1 MDEKLE
7 FLEELDLPD
16 LEGQDVVVEMVVQK
30 VSQEADTEEEE
41 DDAEN
46 QEADTEEEGDDA
58 ENQGGDDTANQG
70 DDLEEEGDDAED
82 QEETGEKEKI
92 TIQLN
97 SSSAP
102 VTAANFVDL
111 VEQNFYDSLAFHR
124 FEEGFVI
131 QGGDPQGRDP
141 DFPIGDLG
149 GGGYIDPETGEER
162 EIPLEIQVAET
173 EEIVYNEIV
182 DDPVTLSHEAGVIA
196 MARSNVLDT
205 ASSQFYFALEDISNQ
220 LDGAYSVFGEVTEN
234 FDFVQEIREGD
245 RILIATVVEGNIPS
259 RVSEIV
265 TDSDLLNEYANKDGE
280 NKVSYILSMD
290 DDSDDSEISVSNDSN
305 NPEIDEPIDTE
316 LVASQLTETI
326 DEEVSDEGD
335 EETSD
340 EETSDEE
347 TSDEETEEND
357 DEGDEI
363 ASDISEDDANE
374 PSDGDDILEIAQVDD
389 SSVMMGLEGDDE
401 IQGSD
406 GNDLIS
412 GNQGDDSLFGLEGND
427 WLRGG
432 KGDDELIGGVGDDY
446 LIGDYGADI
455 LTGGAGADSFILRT
469 DVVEN
474 DEVTQILQANRIT
487 DFTPAEDRIIVIA
500 EFIPADGLVYELVDA
515 DTVIRLVGSNFILGV
530 VEETSIEDVQD
541 NIFAVNPDDYALS
554 LG

>member
-1 MDEKLE
+1 MEETQE

-30 VSQEADTEEEE
+30 VSQEEDTENQEEEE
-41 DDAEN
+41 DTEN
-46 QEADTEEEGDDA
+46 QE
-58 ENQGGDDTANQG
+58 
-70 DDLEEEGDDAED
+70 ED
-82 QEETGEKEKI
+82 TGEKEKI

-111 VEQNFYDSLAFHR
+111 VEQNVYDSLAFHR
-124 FEEGFVI
+124 FVEGFVI
-131 QGGDPQGRDP
+131 QGGDPQGLDP

-173 EEIVYNEIV
+173 EEIVYNETV
-182 DDPVTLSHEAGVIA
+182 DDPVALSHEAGVIA
-196 MARSNVLDT
+196 MARTNVLDT
-205 ASSQFYFALEDISNQ
+205 ASSQFYFALEDISDQ
-220 LDGAYSVFGEVTEN
+220 LDGGYAVFGEVTEN

-245 RILIATVVEGNIPS
+245 RILMATVVEGNIPT

-265 TDSDLLNEYANKDGE
+265 TDSDLLNEYANKDGA

-290 DDSDDSEISVSNDSN
+290 EDSQNNADTDDNT
-305 NPEIDEPIDTE
+305 PEIEEPIDTE
-316 LVASQLTETI
+316 LVATQLTQTI

-335 EETSD
+335 EDSQTDEEISD

-347 TSDEETEEND
+347 TDEND
-357 DEGDEI
+357 GEGDEI
-363 ASDISEDDANE
+363 ASGVDQDDQNE
-374 PSDGDDILEIAQVDD
+374 PTDSDDILEISQVDEF
-389 SSVMMGLEGDDE
+389 SVMMGLEGNDE

-412 GNQGDDSLFGLEGND
+412 GNQGNDSLFGLEGND
-427 WLRGG
+427 LLRGG
-432 KGDDELIGGVGDDY
+432 KGDDELTGGVGDDY

-455 LTGGAGADSFILRT
+455 LTGGAGADSFILRI

-474 DEVTQILQANRIT
+474 DEITQITQADRIT
-487 DFTPAEDRIIVIA
+487 DFTPTEDRILVIA
-500 EFIPADGLVYELVDA
+500 EFIPADGLIYELVDE
-515 DTVIRLVGSNFILGV
+515 DTVVRLVGSNFILGV

-541 NIFAVNPDDYALS
+541 NIFAANPDDYALG

>member
-1 MDEKLE
+1 MDETQE
-7 FLEELDLPD
+7 FLDELGLSD

-30 VSQEADTEEEE
+30 VSQEADTEEEG
-41 DDAEN
+41 DNA
-46 QEADTEEEGDDA
+46 EEEGGDA
-58 ENQGGDDTANQG
+58 ENQGDDTENQG
-70 DDLEEEGDDAED
+70 NDVEDQDDDAED
-82 QEETGEKEKI
+82 REETGEKEKI

-102 VTAANFVDL
+102 VAAANFTDL
-111 VEQNFYDSLAFHR
+111 VEQNFYDSLVFHR

-196 MARSNVLDT
+196 MARTNVLDT

-220 LDGAYSVFGEVTEN
+220 LDGAYTVFGEVTEN

-265 TDSDLLNEYANKDGE
+265 TDSDLLNEYANEDGE

-290 DDSDDSEISVSNDSN
+290 DNSDDSEISASNDSN
-305 NPEIDEPIDTE
+305 NPEIEEPIDTE
-316 LVASQLTETI
+316 LVASQLTQTI
-326 DEEVSDEGD
+326 DEEVSGEGD
-335 EETSD
+335 EDSETDEETSEETSD
-340 EETSDEE
+340 EETD
-347 TSDEETEEND
+347 END
-357 DEGDEI
+357 GEGDEI
-363 ASDISEDDANE
+363 ASGIDEDDEND
-374 PSDGDDILEIAQVDD
+374 PTDGDDILEISQIDE
-389 SSVMMGLEGDDE
+389 SSVMMGLEGNDE

-412 GNQGDDSLFGLEGND
+412 GNQGNDSLFGLDGDD

-432 KGDDELIGGVGDDY
+432 KGDDIVTGGLGDDY

-474 DEVTQILQANRIT
+474 DEITQILQANRIT
-487 DFTPAEDRIIVIA
+487 DFTPTEDRIIVTA
-500 EFIPADGLVYELVDA
+500 EFIPADGLIYELVDE
-515 DTVIRLVGSNFILGV
+515 DTVVRLVGSNFILGV
-530 VEETSIEDVQD
+530 VEETSIVDVQD